1 MNNEQQQAMD
11 AMVEWRDAI
20 HKALK
25 DGVVTAQDGAIWWSL
40 IGIRSAMT
48 KVTDSFGMA
57 GLPQDLDDKVT
68 VG

>member
-11 AMVEWRDAI
+11 EMVEWRDAI

>member
-1 MNNEQQQAMD
+1 MTTTTEQQQALD

-20 HKALK
+20 HKALV
-25 DGVVTAQDGAIWWSL
+25 DGVVTGQDGAIWWSL

-57 GLPQDLDDKVT
+57 GLPQDLDKAS
-68 VG
+68 